1 MKRIATIVA
10 VILGVITLFVVTW
23 QLRRIV
29 VLFIISLTIAGV
41 AREPTEPT
49 RKRRIPSRFATALV
63 YAIGVLGLIGLI
75 YALSLPLSH
84 EVQQMAQDMNTVYGR
99 LQRQWLTGQG
109 FGSVL
114 TSRLPSA
121 DQLAA
126 FLGGNDGTT
135 SLATTAI
142 EFTGNLVENISELLI
157 SIILSM
163 YWATDEIRFERLW
176 LSLLPGEQR
185 ARARKVWR
193 SLESGVGSYI
203 RSELVQS
210 FLAGVALT
218 LGFEL
223 LGLHYPFLWA
233 LFVALAW
240 FMPLVGGLVAVI
252 PLWLVS
258 SLNNGPVLA
267 TIAVLY
273 TVAVLVV
280 MEFFVEKRL
289 YTRDRYAKVLVLV
302 VMVALVD
309 SFGLI
314 GLLVAP
320 IAATAIQIGLNE
332 LMATP
337 TPTRIELTPATSAAD
352 ISILR
357 KRLDEV
363 QALIH
368 GSEAPSSLRMVNM
381 AERLDDLLEKTE
393 KI

>member
-41 AREPTEPT
+41 ARAPIESLM
-49 RKRRIPSRFATALV
+49 KRRIPRGFATAIV

-309 SFGLI
+309 AFGLI